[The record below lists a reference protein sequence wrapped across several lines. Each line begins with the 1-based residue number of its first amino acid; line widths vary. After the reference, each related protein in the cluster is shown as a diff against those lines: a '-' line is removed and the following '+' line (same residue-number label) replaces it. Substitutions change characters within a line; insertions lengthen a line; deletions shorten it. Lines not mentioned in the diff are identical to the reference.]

1 MSVFRLP
8 DLGEG
13 LQEAE
18 IVAWSVGPGDHVVAE
33 QPLLS
38 VETDKA
44 VVEIP
49 SPRAGRIAKLH
60 GKPGDIVP
68 IGAPLVEFE
77 GGESADT
84 GTVVGELETGTPKT
98 APPRPPAAS
107 AVRTAGGACA
117 APPGP
122 GAGRRSRHGA
132 ADRARGHDDPRRHRG
147 RGRSA
152 RRAAQAGGSS
162 RCAGCGAR
170 WPAT

>member
-77 GGESADT
+77 GGESTDT
-84 GTVVGELETGTPKT
+84 GTVVGELETGDPEGAT
-98 APPRPPAAS
+98 AQAAGARRRPECGWRQRCADWPRSWAS
-107 AVRTAGGACA
+107 ISPRYDR
-117 APPGP
+117 PGP
-122 GAGRRSRHGA
+122 K
-132 ADRARGHDDPRRHRG
+132 AR
-147 RGRSA
+147 
-152 RRAAQAGGSS
+152 
-162 RCAGCGAR
+162 
-170 WPAT
+170 